1 MSEMNVTPATEAA
14 SSETQDF
21 LSSVGESEKR
31 VRVSGKAVSDEVV
44 LSTKDVNVY
53 YGDHHALHDTSLDFH
68 KGEITALIGP
78 SGCGKS
84 TFLRSLNLMNREIR
98 GCRVEGEINYRGRN
112 VNTKTENTYE
122 LRRSIGMVFQ
132 QPNPFRKSIR
142 DNITF
147 APKRHGITDRDEL
160 DRMVEESLRGAAL
173 WDEVKD
179 KLDKSAYALSGG
191 QQQRL
196 CIARVLAVQPD
207 VLLMDEPCSAIDPTS
222 VSKVEDLMAE
232 LAPEMTI
239 IIVTHSMQQAARI
252 SDYTAF
258 FLQEVAG
265 EPATLIEYGQTDA
278 IFTSPVD
285 SRTEDYI
292 TGRFG

>member
-1 MSEMNVTPATEAA
+1 MSVYQSAPTLEQAA
-14 SSETQDF
+14 ITAKDF
-21 LSSVGESEKR
+21 NFWYR
-31 VRVSGKAVSDEVV
+31 DF
-44 LSTKDVNVY
+44 
-53 YGDHHALHDTSLDFH
+53 HALTGLDLNIAKNAITSF
-68 KGEITALIGP
+68 IGP

-84 TFLRSLNLMNREIR
+84 TFLRCINRMNDLIE
-98 GCRVEGEINYRGRN
+98 GTRVEGTMTLDGNDIYAEG
-112 VNTKTENTYE
+112 VDPVD
-122 LRRSIGMVFQ
+122 LRRRVGMIFQ
-132 QPNPFRKSIR
+132 QPNPFPKSIYENVAFGPR
-142 DNITF
+142 LQGVTSKSD
-147 APKRHGITDRDEL
+147 L
-160 DRMVEESLRGAAL
+160 DDIVEESLKRANL
-173 WDEVKD
+173 WKEVSNQLNKD
-179 KLDKSAYALSGG
+179 GLALSGG

-239 IIVTHSMQQAARI
+239 IIVTHSMQQTARI

>member
-1 MSEMNVTPATEAA
+1 MSEMNATPATEAA

-31 VRVSGKAVSDEVV
+31 VRVNGKAVSDEVV

-112 VNTKTENTYE
+112 VNTKAENTYE

>member
-1 MSEMNVTPATEAA
+1 
-14 SSETQDF
+14 
-21 LSSVGESEKR
+21 
-31 VRVSGKAVSDEVV
+31 
-44 LSTKDVNVY
+44 
-53 YGDHHALHDTSLDFH
+53 
-68 KGEITALIGP
+68 
-78 SGCGKS
+78 
-84 TFLRSLNLMNREIR
+84 MNREIR

-196 CIARVLAVQPD
+196 CIARALAVQPD
-207 VLLMDEPCSAIDPTS
+207 ILLMDEPTSALDP
-222 VSKVEDLMAE
+222 VSTLVVEQLACE
-232 LAPEMTI
+232 LKETCTLVV
-239 IIVTHSMQQAARI
+239 VTHNMQQAARI
-252 SDYTAF
+252 SDSVAF
-258 FLQEVAG
+258 FLLG
-265 EPATLIEYGQTDA
+265 ELVEHAPTAQLFKNPTD
-278 IFTSPVD
+278 P
-285 SRTEDYI
+285 RTADYL

>member
-1 MSEMNVTPATEAA
+1 MSEINETPATEAA
-14 SSETQDF
+14 SSDTQDF

-53 YGDHHALHDTSLDFH
+53 YGDHHALHNTSLDFH

>member
-1 MSEMNVTPATEAA
+1 MSEINATPATEVVT
-14 SSETQDF
+14 SETQDF

-112 VNTKTENTYE
+112 VNTRTENTYE

-132 QPNPFRKSIR
+132 QPNPFPMSIY
-142 DNITF
+142 DNI
-147 APKRHGITDRDEL
+147 AYGPRVHGMKDKSKL
-160 DRMVEESLRGAAL
+160 DAIVEESLRGAAIF
-173 WDEVKD
+173 DEVKD
-179 KLDKSAYALSGG
+179 RLKKSALGLSGG
-191 QQQRL
+191 QQQRI
-196 CIARVLAVQPD
+196 CIARALAVQPE
-207 VLLMDEPCSAIDPTS
+207 VLLMDEPTSALDPISTS
-222 VSKVEDLMAE
+222 KIEELMEDLKKKY
-232 LAPEMTI
+232 TVVV
-239 IIVTHSMQQAARI
+239 VTHNMQQAVRV
-252 SDYTAF
+252 SDDTAF
-258 FLQEVAG
+258 FLVG
-265 EPATLIEYGQTDA
+265 EMVEFGDTKQ
-278 IFTSPVD
+278 IFSYPQD
-285 SRTEDYI
+285 KRTEDYI

>member
-1 MSEMNVTPATEAA
+1 MTAAAAVEPTELEELMKAQAEAA
-14 SSETQDF
+14 HERE
-21 LSSVGESEKR
+21 VGDATRPTAEDLAASPTR
-31 VRVSGKAVSDEVV
+31 I
-44 LSTKDVNVY
+44 DVEGLDLF
-53 YGDHHALHDTSLDFH
+53 YGDHHALKDVNIKIRDKQITSF
-68 KGEITALIGP
+68 IGP

-173 WDEVKD
+173 WR
-179 KLDKSAYALSGG
+179 G
-191 QQQRL
+191 QGQARQERL
-196 CIARVLAVQPD
+196 RAFGRPAAASVHCAHAGAQPRR
-207 VLLMDEPCSAIDPTS
+207 DP
-222 VSKVEDLMAE
+222 V
-232 LAPEMTI
+232 
-239 IIVTHSMQQAARI
+239 
-252 SDYTAF
+252 
-258 FLQEVAG
+258 
-265 EPATLIEYGQTDA
+265 
-278 IFTSPVD
+278 
-285 SRTEDYI
+285 
-292 TGRFG
+292 

>member
-1 MSEMNVTPATEAA
+1 MSEMNATPATEAT

-53 YGDHHALHDTSLDFH
+53 YGDHHALHNTSLDFH

-112 VNTKTENTYE
+112 VNTKAENTYE

-196 CIARVLAVQPD
+196 CIARALAVQPD
-207 VLLMDEPCSAIDPTS
+207 ILLMDEPTSALDP
-222 VSKVEDLMAE
+222 VSTLVVEQLACE
-232 LAPEMTI
+232 LKETCTLVV
-239 IIVTHSMQQAARI
+239 VTHNMQQAARI
-252 SDYTAF
+252 SDSVAF
-258 FLQEVAG
+258 FLLG
-265 EPATLIEYGQTDA
+265 ELVEHAPAAQLFKNPTDQ
-278 IFTSPVD
+278 
-285 SRTEDYI
+285 RTADYL

>member
-1 MSEMNVTPATEAA
+1 MSEINATPATEAA

-21 LSSVGESEKR
+21 CRAWGEREAR
-31 VRVSGKAVSDEVV
+31 ARERQGRERRGRA
-44 LSTKDVNVY
+44 LHQDVNVY
-53 YGDHHALHDTSLDFH
+53 YGDHHALHNTSLDFH

-147 APKRHGITDRDEL
+147 APRRHGITDRDEL
-160 DRMVEESLRGAAL
+160 DRMVEEACAARRLGRGQ
-173 WDEVKD
+173 D

-196 CIARVLAVQPD
+196 CIRARWR
-207 VLLMDEPCSAIDPTS
+207 STPT
-222 VSKVEDLMAE
+222 
-232 LAPEMTI
+232 
-239 IIVTHSMQQAARI
+239 
-252 SDYTAF
+252 
-258 FLQEVAG
+258 
-265 EPATLIEYGQTDA
+265 
-278 IFTSPVD
+278 
-285 SRTEDYI
+285 
-292 TGRFG
+292 

>member
-1 MSEMNVTPATEAA
+1 MSEMNATPATEAA
-14 SSETQDF
+14 TSETQDF
-21 LSSVGESEKR
+21 LSSVGESERR

-44 LSTKDVNVY
+44 LSAKDVNVY
-53 YGDHHALHDTSLDFH
+53 YGDHHALHNTSLDFH

-98 GCRVEGEINYRGRN
+98 RCRVEGEINYRGRN

-179 KLDKSAYALSGG
+179 KLDKSAYAPVHRAHAG
-191 QQQRL
+191 
-196 CIARVLAVQPD
+196 AQPRR
-207 VLLMDEPCSAIDPTS
+207 
-222 VSKVEDLMAE
+222 DL
-232 LAPEMTI
+232 
-239 IIVTHSMQQAARI
+239 V
-252 SDYTAF
+252 
-258 FLQEVAG
+258 
-265 EPATLIEYGQTDA
+265 
-278 IFTSPVD
+278 
-285 SRTEDYI
+285 
-292 TGRFG
+292 

>member
-1 MSEMNVTPATEAA
+1 MSEMKATPATEAA

-53 YGDHHALHDTSLDFH
+53 YGDHHALHNTSLDFR

-179 KLDKSAYALSGG
+179 KLKESGLGLSGG

-196 CIARVLAVQPD
+196 CIARALAVQPD
-207 VLLMDEPCSAIDPTS
+207 ILLMDEPTSALDP
-222 VSKVEDLMAE
+222 VSTLVVEQLACE
-232 LAPEMTI
+232 LKETCTLVV
-239 IIVTHSMQQAARI
+239 VTHNMQQAARI
-252 SDYTAF
+252 SDSVAF
-258 FLQEVAG
+258 FLLG
-265 EPATLIEYGQTDA
+265 ELVEHAPTAQLFKNPSD
-278 IFTSPVD
+278 P
-285 SRTEDYI
+285 RTADYL

>member
-1 MSEMNVTPATEAA
+1 MSEMNATPATEAA
-14 SSETQDF
+14 TSETQDF

-31 VRVSGKAVSDEVV
+31 VRVSGRAVSDEVV
-44 LSTKDVNVY
+44 LSTMDVNVY

-196 CIARVLAVQPD
+196 CIARALAVQPD
-207 VLLMDEPCSAIDPTS
+207 ILLMDEPTSALDP
-222 VSKVEDLMAE
+222 VSTLVVEQLACE
-232 LAPEMTI
+232 LKETCTLVV
-239 IIVTHSMQQAARI
+239 VTHNMQQAARI
-252 SDYTAF
+252 SDSVAF
-258 FLQEVAG
+258 FLLG
-265 EPATLIEYGQTDA
+265 ELVEHAPTAQLFKNPTD
-278 IFTSPVD
+278 P
-285 SRTEDYI
+285 RTADYL